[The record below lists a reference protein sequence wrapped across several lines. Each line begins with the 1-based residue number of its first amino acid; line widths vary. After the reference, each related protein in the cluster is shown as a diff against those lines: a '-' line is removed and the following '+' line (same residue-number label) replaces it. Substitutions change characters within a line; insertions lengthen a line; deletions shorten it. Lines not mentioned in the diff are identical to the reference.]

1 MVRILSDVKR
11 IVIHPS
17 NVTMLTPERFRAVPR
32 EDWNI
37 YIEGVKQ
44 VQTHGDVLPKS
55 TLFMQDKVE
64 CRVSQE
70 DKEVFCGIKPRK
82 MKVLTETSIRTV
94 ANPCLFKGRIQP

>member
-1 MVRILSDVKR
+1 MVRILNDVKR
-11 IVIHPS
+11 IIIHPT

-37 YIEGVKQ
+37 YIEDIKQ
-44 VQTHGDVLPKS
+44 VQNHSHDVNSKS

-70 DKEVFCGIKPRK
+70 DKEVFCGVKPRK
-82 MKVLTETSIRTV
+82 IKVLSETPIR
-94 ANPCLFKGRIQP
+94 